1 MTTVAHAR
9 RSHSGKAQTSP
20 IGTGQLHQALEDSRD
35 LARLHDFCSAHVCTV
50 DQVSDD
56 SVRLAPLKVFDLMRQ
71 HGYQVSEPRRPKQQ
85 LRKGFTAWLIDVT
98 LPGGSSCSLA
108 FHTPDTS

>member
-56 SVRLAPLKVFDLMRQ
+56 SVRLAPLKVFALMRQ
-71 HGYQVSEPRRPKQQ
+71 HGYQVSEPRRLQQQ
-85 LRKGFTAWLIDVT
+85 LNRAGTTWVVDVT
-98 LPGGSSCSLA
+98 LPAGVAVRLA
-108 FHTPDTS
+108 FITPNTS